1 MLAGVFWVI
10 DEYERPVSVDRH
22 VVPGRNDLLGL
33 AVARIQGRG
42 DVAARSDAHADPPSI
57 RRRERARASDKI
69 MRLRYARCAT
79 MSIERSEKKA
89 SGISKGSLGSQQE
102 DEAGGVAGIRC
113 QLDHAERGDTVGADA

>member
-1 MLAGVFWVI
+1 MKKTRRA
-10 DEYERPVSVDRH
+10 
-22 VVPGRNDLLGL
+22 
-33 AVARIQGRG
+33 
-42 DVAARSDAHADPPSI
+42 AARRVCWVREGWAGYVRVVYPGTSTPDPMRTPT

-113 QLDHAERGDTVGADA
+113 QLDHAERGDAVGAVAAQFVIEMGLA